1 MGYQENINNG
11 IKRLRLSNKLTQEEF
26 AEKISMSIQGYRNL
40 EHNKYQPTA
49 ETVDKIC
56 DVFNIS
62 PVELLLPNPQKE
74 LTTIIELIENK
85 LRTCEIDKLIRIN
98 NMIDLM

>member
-1 MGYQENINNG
+1 MKLDSIG
-11 IKRLRLSNKLTQEEF
+11 IHIREIRLQRKLTQEQF
-26 AEKISMSIQGYRNL
+26 AEKINMSIQGYRNL

-85 LRTCEIDKLIRIN
+85 LRTCDIGKLIRIN

>member
-1 MGYQENINNG
+1 MSYQENINNG
-11 IKRLRLSNKLTQEEF
+11 IKRLRINSKLTQEEF

-49 ETVDKIC
+49 ETIDKIC
-56 DVFNIS
+56 NVFNIS
-62 PVELLLPNPQKE
+62 PIELLLPNPQNE
-74 LTTIIELIENK
+74 LATIIELIENK
-85 LRTCEIDKLIRIN
+85 LRNCDIDKLIRIN